1 MRVDKQGWFNNAG
14 AIYQMTSTVIVVIV
28 ILIYSR
34 NNFSS
39 NAFVWKH
46 FEDKTGLNGSNISY
60 VVLIGLLNA
69 CYGFSG
75 YEAGGHMAEE
85 TVNSS

>member
-1 MRVDKQGWFNNAG
+1 
-14 AIYQMTSTVIVVIV
+14 
-28 ILIYSR
+28 
-34 NNFSS
+34 
-39 NAFVWKH
+39 
-46 FEDKTGLNGSNISY
+46 

-85 TVNSS
+85 TVNSSKSAPKGIIYACIATALTGFLYLLGLLYSC